1 VRIALLEDDPHLGPL
16 FTLWFEAEGH
26 SCTHFASGQGLIAEL
41 KRETYDVIVL
51 DWMVNDLS
59 GEEALRWVRS
69 HIDWHIPV
77 LFVTQRDAEDD
88 IVKILSA
95 GADDYMVKPARRREM
110 MARVTA
116 LVRRLARNGEE
127 VNQILE
133 HGHLTIDPTTHTVSR
148 DGETINLTPKEF
160 ELVHFLF
167 KNVGRIVSRGHIL
180 EVVWGHSG
188 QVNTRTVDTH
198 ISRIRNKLGLTPDNG
213 WQLNAIYHYGYRL
226 EPASHA

>member
-1 VRIALLEDDPHLGPL
+1 VRIALLEDDLHLGSL
-16 FTLWFEAEGH
+16 FALWFEAEGH
-26 SCTHFASGQGLIAEL
+26 NCTHFASGRNLITEL
-41 KRETYDVIVL
+41 KRETYDIIVL
-51 DWMVNDLS
+51 DWMVSDLS
-59 GEEALRWVRS
+59 GEDVLRWIRE
-69 HIDWHIPV
+69 HIDWHVPV
-77 LFVTQRDAEDD
+77 LFVTQRDSEDD
-88 IVKILSA
+88 IVKILTA

-116 LVRRLARNGEE
+116 LARRLARSGEE
-127 VNQILE
+127 HNQILE
-133 HGHLTIDPTTHTVSR
+133 HGRLTIDPSTHTVSR
-148 DGETINLTPKEF
+148 DGKTINLTPKEF

-167 KNVGRIVSRGHIL
+167 RNLGHIVSRGHIL

-226 EPASHA
+226 EPAGNA